1 MAFLQLNYHSQVL
14 GMDTG
19 VYIIMPE
26 KSQEIGQ
33 KGMSGDIDEFPVLW
47 LLHGRSNDETMWLRK
62 TSIERYVGSLGMMVV
77 MPSVGYSRYQNMKY
91 GPRYYD
97 FMTEELPAF
106 LKKMFPKMS
115 MEREKNYLAGLSMG
129 GGGSMHIGLRNT
141 DKYGTICMLSTGGV
155 PPLEGT
161 WRNEPSGVKESK
173 DLLAQQTNF
182 DIYGVADTDTLAGTE
197 YDILKLIRD
206 TAEQHKVL
214 PKVYHAMGVDDKRY
228 PVAMAIK
235 DTFESIPGNP
245 YRYEYHEGPGSHEWG
260 FWDTWI
266 KNFLDSL
273 SE

>member
-33 KGMSGDIDEFPVLW
+33 KGMSGDVDEFPVLW

-141 DKYGTICMLSTGGV
+141 DKYGTICMLSTGGGAMS
-155 PPLEGT
+155 PPALRNPRT
-161 WRNEPSGVKESK
+161 CWPSRQTLTFTALQIRTLWR
-173 DLLAQQTNF
+173 AQNT
-182 DIYGVADTDTLAGTE
+182 I
-197 YDILKLIRD
+197 
-206 TAEQHKVL
+206 
-214 PKVYHAMGVDDKRY
+214 
-228 PVAMAIK
+228 
-235 DTFESIPGNP
+235 S
-245 YRYEYHEGPGSHEWG
+245 
-260 FWDTWI
+260 
-266 KNFLDSL
+266 
-273 SE
+273 